1 MRLSVVLNALLLAS
15 AFVAAPAFA
24 GDDDWLEDDKKD
36 DDKADP
42 PPPAAGDDETKEE
55 DESELDKVTGSGET
69 GEDLLGG
76 EEEAGQGGP
85 GQDTEAIYRAFVE
98 KMKGEPSDEE
108 LQAWEAYL
116 AKYPN
121 SLFKD
126 RITKHMEDLEDSL
139 YGSGPKTG
147 PTGDAKDD
155 EIDLAVPLQLD
166 PVNPRRMLQ
175 VGFEWGLPDYINLYG
190 DYTHPIRRDLAAHIG
205 IRNRYT
211 GWRLETGARWAF
223 VKSTRTQTVCSLLV
237 DLQLN
242 TIPAYPVL
250 RPILAA
256 GKKFGRLDLIAE
268 AGVEVDTRGKAGV
281 RPIGGVNATIA
292 ANDTVKIFL
301 EGNTYQQWLDSPKG
315 TLGYRFE
322 VATFG
327 LKFLPA
333 GQGLD
338 RGDLEV
344 NIGATVPVST
354 QFWMF
359 HYGSIMGQVTYF
371 L

>member
-1 MRLSVVLNALLLAS
+1 MRFTAVFKSLLAG
-15 AFVAAPAFA
+15 APLVAFA
-24 GDDDWLEDDKKD
+24 GACLV
-36 DDKADP
+36 AT
-42 PPPAAGDDETKEE
+42 PARAADDEDLLEE
-55 DESELDKVTGSGET
+55 DETELDNVTGNGET

-85 GQDTEAIYRAFVE
+85 GQDTEAIYRAFAE
-98 KMKGEPSDEE
+98 EMKGQAPDEE
-108 LQAWEAYL
+108 LQGWESYL
-116 AKYPN
+116 AKYPK
-121 SLFKD
+121 SLFAE
-126 RITKHMEDLEDSL
+126 RIKKHMEELEDAL
-139 YGSGPKTG
+139 YGDGPNGPTG

-166 PVNPRRMLQ
+166 PVNPRQMLQ
-175 VGFEWGLPDYINLYG
+175 VGFEWGLPSYINLYG
-190 DYTHPIRRDLAAHIG
+190 DYTHPIRRDLAAHVG
-205 IRNRYT
+205 IRHRYT

-223 VKSTRTQTVCSLLV
+223 VKSTRTQTVVSLLV
-237 DLQLN
+237 DVHLN
-242 TIPAYPVL
+242 TIPAYPVF

-268 AGVEVDTRGKAGV
+268 AGVEVDTRGQAGV
-281 RPIGGVNATIA
+281 RPIGGINATLA

-333 GQGLD
+333 GEGLD

-371 L
+371 FPGPAGK

>member
-1 MRLSVVLNALLLAS
+1 MRLSAVCSAVLLRLIAPALVAAS
-15 AFVAAPAFA
+15 LAAPARA
-24 GDDDWLEDDKKD
+24 AEDDED
-36 DDKADP
+36 LL
-42 PPPAAGDDETKEE
+42 EE
-55 DESELDKVTGSGET
+55 DESELDKVTGNGET
-69 GEDLLGG
+69 GEDLLDG
-76 EEEAGQGGP
+76 EEEVGKGGP

-98 KMKGEPSDEE
+98 TMKGEPADEE
-108 LQAWEAYL
+108 LQAWEGYL
-116 AKYPN
+116 AKYPK
-121 SLFKD
+121 SLFSE
-126 RITKHMEDLEDSL
+126 RIKKHMEELEDAL
-139 YGSGPKTG
+139 YGDGPRVT

-166 PVNPRRMLQ
+166 PVNPRQMLQ
-175 VGFEWGLPDYINLYG
+175 VGFEWGLPSYINLYG
-190 DYTHPIRRDLAAHIG
+190 DYTHPIRRNLAAHVG

-223 VKSTRTQTVCSLLV
+223 VKSTRTQTVATLIV
-237 DLQLN
+237 DVHLN
-242 TIPAYPVL
+242 TIPAYPVF

-268 AGVEVDTRGKAGV
+268 MGVEVDTRGQAGV
-281 RPIGGVNATIA
+281 RPIGGINATLA

-333 GQGLD
+333 GQGLE

-371 L
+371 FPGPVAK